1 MSMTLLI
8 PICAALGSA
17 GDINSALRT
26 AGFELVMEEADL
38 AAHTGFLPVR
48 LEGQLSGFEYSINDA
63 ADFETPAA
71 FGACPQLIMLTAS
84 LDHEAAAAFAFAGVV
99 AQLGRSGV
107 LDPQEDGWLTPEQAF
122 ENARTMANEVQ
133 RPFVYPGG
141 S

>member
-8 PICAALGSA
+8 PICAALGSVA
-17 GDINSALRT
+17 EINSTFQT
-26 AGFELVMEEADL
+26 AGFEMAMEEADL
-38 AAHTGFLPVR
+38 GAHTGFLPVS
-48 LEGQLSGFEYSINDA
+48 LDGQPTGFEYSINDA
-63 ADFETPAA
+63 ADFETPAD
-71 FGACPQLIMLTAS
+71 FGACPQLVMLNAS

-107 LDPQEDGWLTPEQAF
+107 LDPQEDAWLTPEQAF
-122 ENARTMANEVQ
+122 ETARTMASEVQ